1 MSRKHNKL
9 LNELQD
15 LKNDYD
21 PGELPSR
28 RSTRGVRRTTYLEQF
43 LANENN
49 KKIREE
55 LLDGANELP
64 DSDDDDDWVDDGD
77 GADNSSEYD
86 SGPDSDEDDPDW
98 NETKEEN
105 EEDDTEISETDDE
118 AEDDDEEDVDEDMD
132 DGSETEYE
140 DDDDGAET
148 VILPVD
154 DKKIEQPPVV
164 IYDLDDD

>member
-1 MSRKHNKL
+1 MSRKQNKL

-28 RSTRGVRRTTYLEQF
+28 RSTRGVRRSTYLEQF
-43 LANENN
+43 LENEKN

-55 LLDGANELP
+55 LLEGANELP
-64 DSDDDDDWVDDGD
+64 DSDEDDDWVDDGD
-77 GADNSSEYD
+77 GADNASEYD

-98 NETKEEN
+98 DDTMEEK

-118 AEDDDEEDVDEDMD
+118 AEDDDEEDVDVDID
-132 DGSETEYE
+132 NGSETEYE

-148 VILPVD
+148 VVLKVD
-154 DKKIEQPPVV
+154 YKKIEQSQVV
-164 IYDLDDD
+164 TYDLDED

>member
-9 LNELQD
+9 FNELQD

-28 RSTRGVRRTTYLEQF
+28 RSTRGVRRSTYLEQF
-43 LANENN
+43 LANEKN

-55 LLDGANELP
+55 LLEGANELP

-86 SGPDSDEDDPDW
+86 SGPDSDDDDPDW
-98 NETKEEN
+98 DETIEEKEEA
-105 EEDDTEISETDDE
+105 DTEISDTDDE
-118 AEDDDEEDVDEDMD
+118 AEKDDVKYIDEDMD

-140 DDDDGAET
+140 DDDGAET
-148 VILPVD
+148 VVLPVD
-154 DKKIEQPPVV
+154 DKKIEQAQVV
-164 IYDLDDD
+164 AYDLDD